1 MFKQASKIKLRFVTP
16 KGGLSVEDLWDLPL
30 TGKPG
35 TANLDDIA
43 KALYKELREDVAVS
57 FVNTGAKREDT
68 LTSMQFDLIRHIID
82 ERLLENKKKDQD
94 AVNRAKKE
102 RILAIMA
109 EKEDDSLKGAS
120 MAELKRM
127 LADL

>member
-1 MFKQASKIKLRFVTP
+1 MFKQASRLKLRFVTP

-43 KALYKELREDVAVS
+43 KELYKKHRDGDELS
-57 FVNTGAKREDT
+57 FVTTIRKSDT
-68 LTSMQFDLIRHIID
+68 VTKLQFDIVKHII
-82 ERLLENKKKDQD
+82 EVRLAENAQREQV
-94 AVNRAKKE
+94 AVNRAKKD

-120 MAELKRM
+120 MDELKRM

>member
-1 MFKQASKIKLRFVTP
+1 MFEQASRLKLRFVTP

-43 KALYKELREDVAVS
+43 KELYKKLRDGDDLS
-57 FVNTGAKREDT
+57 FVSTTKKGDT
-68 LTSMQFDLIRHIID
+68 LTKLQFDIVRHII
-82 ERLLENKKKDQD
+82 EVRLAENEKKELALVNKAKKD
-94 AVNRAKKE
+94 

-109 EKEDDSLKGAS
+109 EKENDSLKSAS
-120 MAELKRM
+120 MDELKRM